1 MRRPVLWLA
10 AGLLAAGCA
19 APPKPARPVDP
30 DLQRYASS
38 AQVSFR
44 HGAFGQAEHLY
55 RLALDRA
62 RAADDAREIGNNAYN
77 LAACLVALGRDDAAR
92 PLLREAR
99 AELESIRQNAAEVIL
114 LDAGAARNLGHG
126 DEAAA
131 LLEEARARLDR
142 DRHRALWIQAALLE
156 ARIAADR
163 NDAPRALRVLDSI
176 GKDLKQEDDPLL
188 KGRAAGLRAR
198 VAWTTGQPGVAAA
211 WLDKEAAYYR
221 KAGRP
226 PHEIAATLRRA
237 GEAWGQAGRPG
248 ESADRYYRAARSLFG
263 QGDTVAAL
271 KCIEPALAAAEKAG
285 RPDLAARIADVF
297 LEIRRKTGAVEP
309 EETK

>member
-1 MRRPVLWLA
+1 MRRSVLWLA
-10 AGLLAAGCA
+10 AGLLAAGCSS
-19 APPKPARPVDP
+19 PPKPARPVDP

-44 HGAFGQAEHLY
+44 HGAYGQAEQLY
-55 RLALDRA
+55 RRALDRA

-77 LAACLVALGRDDAAR
+77 LAACLVALGRDEAAR

-99 AELESIRQNAAEVIL
+99 AELERARQNTAEVIL
-114 LDAGAARNLGHG
+114 LEAGAARNLGQG
-126 DEAAA
+126 EEAAA
-131 LLEEARARLDR
+131 LVEESRARLDR
-142 DRHRALWIQAALLE
+142 DRNGALWIQAALLE
-156 ARIAADR
+156 AQLAADG
-163 NDAPRALRVLDSI
+163 NDAPRAFRVLASI
-176 GKDLKQEDDPLL
+176 EKDLERKGDALL
-188 KGRAAGLRAR
+188 NGRAAGLQAR
-198 VAWTTGQPGVAAA
+198 ITWMTGQPAVAAS
-211 WLDKEAAYYR
+211 WLDREAAGYR

-226 PHEIAATLRRA
+226 PHEIAAVLRRA
-237 GEAWGQAGRPG
+237 GEAWGQAGQPA

-285 RPDLAARIADVF
+285 RPDLAARIADLF
-297 LEIRRKTGAVEP
+297 LEIRRKTGAIEP